1 LIRNGSASAPQS
13 VPSLTSTDS
22 LPATVTPESPILVG
36 NFPDVVW
43 VRVEGK
49 GNFRNSPEL
58 KEFALHMLDSGRSEF
73 VIDLEGCPMMDSTF
87 MGTLTGIAL
96 RLKASLSGHLEIIN
110 ANPRNQQLLQSLGLD
125 QIFTVDIEGTSWK
138 KERDLVK
145 DNLQQPGTAPTLD
158 QRDQA
163 EFVLEAHEALCKAN
177 EENVRR
183 FKDVIEF
190 LKHDVDKQNP

>member
-1 LIRNGSASAPQS
+1 MTEPQ
-13 VPSLTSTDS
+13 
-22 LPATVTPESPILVG
+22 APILVG

-58 KEFALHMLDSGRSEF
+58 KEFSMRMLERGRSEF

-96 RLKASLSGHLEIIN
+96 RLKSSVSGTLEIIN

-125 QIFTVDIEGTSWK
+125 QIFTVDLEGTSWT
-138 KERDLVK
+138 KERKLVRN
-145 DNLQQPGTAPTLD
+145 NLAQPEPSPVLD
-158 QRDQA
+158 QRDHA
-163 EFVLEAHEALCKAN
+163 ELVLEAHEALCKAN

-190 LKHDVDKQNP
+190 LKHDVDKDSP

>member
-1 LIRNGSASAPQS
+1 M
-13 VPSLTSTDS
+13 
-22 LPATVTPESPILVG
+22 TPDSPILVG

-43 VRVEGK
+43 IRVGGK

-58 KEFALHMLDSGRSEF
+58 KQFALHMLENGRSKF
-73 VIDLEGCPMMDSTF
+73 VVDLEDCPMMDSTF

-96 RLKASLSGHLEIIN
+96 RLKAGLSGKLEIIN

-125 QIFTVDIEGTSWK
+125 QILTVDIEGTSWK
-138 KERDLVK
+138 EERELVK
-145 DNLQQPGTAPTLD
+145 NNLQQPGPPPSLD

-177 EENVRR
+177 EDNVRR

-190 LKHDVDKQNP
+190 LKHDIDEKSP

>member
-1 LIRNGSASAPQS
+1 MTAPQ
-13 VPSLTSTDS
+13 
-22 LPATVTPESPILVG
+22 SPILVG

-58 KEFALHMLDSGRSEF
+58 KEFSMRMLERGRSAF

-87 MGTLTGIAL
+87 MGTLTGIAI
-96 RLKASLSGHLEIIN
+96 RLKAKVSGKLEIIN

-125 QIFTVDIEGTSWK
+125 QIFTVDVEGKSWA
-138 KERDLVK
+138 KERELVRS
-145 DNLQQPGTAPTLD
+145 NLSQSGSAPVLD
-158 QRDQA
+158 QRDHA
-163 EFVLEAHEALCKAN
+163 EFVLEAHEALCQAN
-177 EENVRR
+177 EDNVRR

-190 LKHDVDKQNP
+190 LKHDTDRESS